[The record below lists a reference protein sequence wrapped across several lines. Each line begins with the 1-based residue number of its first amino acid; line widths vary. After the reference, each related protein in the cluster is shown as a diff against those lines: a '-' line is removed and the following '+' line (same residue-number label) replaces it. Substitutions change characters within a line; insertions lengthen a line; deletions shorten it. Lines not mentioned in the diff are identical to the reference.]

1 LISQQLVDLEQNGV
15 PSKKKKKQRERKRN
29 QRENVIKTIYYHLMK
44 ECVP

>member
-15 PSKKKKKQRERKRN
+15 PSKKEKKQKERKRN

-44 ECVP
+44 VCVP